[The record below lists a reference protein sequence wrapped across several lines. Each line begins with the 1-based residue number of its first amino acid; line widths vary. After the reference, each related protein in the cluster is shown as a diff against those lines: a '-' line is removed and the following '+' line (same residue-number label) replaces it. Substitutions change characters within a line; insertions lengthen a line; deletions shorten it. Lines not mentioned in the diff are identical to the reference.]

1 MPPILQAQSQQ
12 NLVKISQDAT
22 QEGNQTAT
30 TKTSIW
36 PAKLYDKNLVNCDG
50 FIHFMPTKIQ
60 IS

>member
-30 TKTSIW
+30 TKTSI
-36 PAKLYDKNLVNCDG
+36 
-50 FIHFMPTKIQ
+50 
-60 IS
+60 